1 MQNGEANSHVSEY
14 YYGSNN
20 SQASCCYKEVEL
32 STWEV
37 KNNNFLLQSS
47 KMIYTVYFS
56 DIIQKKHA
64 YTPFAVSSHINK
76 ILKFLSSML
85 WKALS
90 SMLLKNFPIMVTYRW
105 LTTEMRLEFK
115 IPRIPIFMATAS
127 WSVPGWRQYVQMGA
141 LVDDRSHAQST
152 SSWRGFN
159 LNRKCLSIICGPG

>member
-1 MQNGEANSHVSEY
+1 
-14 YYGSNN
+14 
-20 SQASCCYKEVEL
+20 
-32 STWEV
+32 
-37 KNNNFLLQSS
+37 
-47 KMIYTVYFS
+47 MIYTVYFS

-159 LNRKCLSIICGPG
+159 LNRKCLRLFVDQDKLYQQPIVDEQTVYNTTNRYRLHGNSF